1 MDNKEKNFMS
11 AVIYVHNA
19 EKRIDEFLKTVVN
32 VMEENF
38 EHSEIICVNDCSNDE
53 SVEHIKKIS
62 IQAKSTSISVLNMSY
77 YHGLEM
83 AMNAGVD
90 LAIGDFVFEF
100 DTTVLDFDKSE
111 IMKVYRKS
119 LEGFDIVSASPN
131 RKQRLSSRAFYH
143 VFERFTNLSH
153 KLYTETFRILSRRV
167 INRISSMNKTVPYRK
182 AIYANCGL
190 KTENIVYTLTTVN
203 KDIVASDRSE
213 KKYRGRLAVDSLLLF
228 TEVGYRFSIT
238 MTVLMMLMTIFMIVY
253 SIVIYVMST
262 PAAGWTTTILFLS
275 VAFFGIFG
283 VLTIII
289 KYLQIL
295 LDLVFK
301 RKRYS
306 FESIEKLTK

>member
-1 MDNKEKNFMS
+1 MGNKEKNFMS

-19 EKRIDEFLKTVVN
+19 EKRIDEFLKTVVY

-62 IQAKSTSISVLNMSY
+62 MQAKSASISVLNMSY

-111 IMKVYRKS
+111 IMKVYHKS

-131 RKQRLSSRAFYH
+131 RKQRLSSGVFYH
-143 VFERFTNLSH
+143 VFERFTNLPH

-190 KTENIVYTLTTVN
+190 KTENIVYNIINVN
-203 KDIVASDRSE
+203 KDIASSDRSE
-213 KKYRGRLAVDSLLLF
+213 KGYRGRLAVDSLLLF

-275 VAFFGIFG
+275 VAFFGLFG

>member
-11 AVIYVHNA
+11 VVIYVHNA
-19 EKRIDEFLKTVVN
+19 EKRIDEFLKTVVS

-38 EHSEIICVNDCSNDE
+38 EHSEIICVNDCSNDD

-62 IQAKSTSISVLNMSY
+62 LQAESASISVLNMSY

-131 RKQRLSSRAFYH
+131 RKQRLTSRTFYS

-153 KLYTETFRILSRRV
+153 RLYTETFRILSRRV
-167 INRISSMNKTVPYRK
+167 INRISSMNKAVPYRK

-190 KTENIVYTLTTVN
+190 KTENIVYTVKN
-203 KDIVASDRSE
+203 VSKGGVVSDKIE

-238 MTVLMMLMTIFMIVY
+238 MTVLMMLMTMFMIVY
-253 SIVIYVMST
+253 SIIIYAMST

-275 VAFFGIFG
+275 VAFFGLFG
-283 VLTIII
+283 ILTIII

-295 LDLVFK
+295 VDLIFK

>member
-11 AVIYVHNA
+11 VVIYVHNA
-19 EKRIDEFLKTVVN
+19 EKRIDEFLKTVVS

-38 EHSEIICVNDCSNDE
+38 EHSEIICVNDCSNDD

-62 IQAKSTSISVLNMSY
+62 LQAESASISVLNMSY

-119 LEGFDIVSASPN
+119 LEGFDIVSASPD
-131 RKQRLSSRAFYH
+131 RKQRLSSRVFYH

-190 KTENIVYTLTTVN
+190 KTENIVYTLTNVS
-203 KDIVASDRSE
+203 KDAAASDRSE

-275 VAFFGIFG
+275 VAFFGLFG